1 MNLQKLLTDPPDVP
15 VLQISAE
22 DLQDVLGQSQLLYET
37 ETHLAGPIR
46 ILELE
51 GHILI
56 QEQLERSDVFLLRE
70 LRTRLEA
77 DRFVSERLET
87 YERMWDGCGCK
98 IDYLG

>member
-1 MNLQKLLTDPPDVP
+1 MNLEILLTDLPDVSA
-15 VLQISAE
+15 LQISAE
-22 DLQDVLGQSQLLYET
+22 DLQDVLGQSQVLFET
-37 ETHLAGPIR
+37 DTHLAGPIR

-51 GHILI
+51 GRILI
-56 QEQLERSDVFLLRE
+56 QEQLERSGVYLLRE
-70 LRTRLEA
+70 LQTRADA

>member
-1 MNLQKLLTDPPDVP
+1 MNLQKLLTDLPDVP

-46 ILELE
+46 ILEL
-51 GHILI
+51 
-56 QEQLERSDVFLLRE
+56 
-70 LRTRLEA
+70 RTRLEA
-77 DRFVSERLET
+77 DRFVRERLET